1 MPNRADPGQERKPGP
16 LATQGQGL
24 GGHTSTQGAGDWR
37 SPPPLAGP
45 GPIIGSSPSS
55 STLHSPK
62 KNTHTHTHT
71 HKNGKNHPGNSIWS
85 RNLQGPWVPGSHSGG
100 GGGQGA
106 QRVGAQREGLRGW
119 GGGAAAPG
127 ALGQDGHTEG
137 QLEMLPRRATHPEVC
152 TQALGKMFGG
162 KMPTHRPGLRPKEGW
177 AWKQSEAPRQGP
189 LNL

>member
-62 KNTHTHTHT
+62 KKTHTHTHT
-71 HKNGKNHPGNSIWS
+71 RTKTERTTQATRSGPETS
-85 RNLQGPWVPGSHSGG
+85 RVPGFQEATQEGVEGRERRGSVPRERDCGG
-100 GGGQGA
+100 GEEALLLPGPLARTGTLKGSWKCCPGGPRTPRFALRLWGKCLGG
-106 QRVGAQREGLRGW
+106 RCRLTGPGLG
-119 GGGAAAPG
+119 
-127 ALGQDGHTEG
+127 
-137 QLEMLPRRATHPEVC
+137 PRRGGHGNRARPRDR
-152 TQALGKMFGG
+152 AL
-162 KMPTHRPGLRPKEGW
+162 
-177 AWKQSEAPRQGP
+177 
-189 LNL
+189 